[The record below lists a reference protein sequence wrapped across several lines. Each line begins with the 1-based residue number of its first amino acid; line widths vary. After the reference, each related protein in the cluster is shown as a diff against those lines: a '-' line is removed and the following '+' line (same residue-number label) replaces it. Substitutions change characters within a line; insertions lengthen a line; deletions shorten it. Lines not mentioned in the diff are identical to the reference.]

1 VLIASYLL
9 SAFIGA
15 TWISIVQ
22 LVLFTVAGMLA
33 LRNSP
38 FQRGTVRLIVASAL
52 AGSAGLIV
60 APALYGGNEGFGIA
74 ALWTCLLLLITVVL
88 IVRQILTLPVVTLQS
103 IFGALSAYLIIGLM
117 FSSIY
122 SAMYRLGG
130 DQFFASGQ
138 LRDSHNVTPIFQ
150 YFSFTTLTTLGY
162 GDFTAA
168 SNGGRA
174 VAVLEAITGQI
185 FLATL
190 VARLVAAFRPQ
201 AGGPADLTARPDS

>member
-1 VLIASYLL
+1 VLIISYLL
-9 SAFIGA
+9 SAFIGS

-22 LVLFTVAGMLA
+22 PVLFTAAGMLA

-38 FQRGTVRLIVASAL
+38 FQRGTARLIVTGALVGSAL
-52 AGSAGLIV
+52 IV
-60 APALYGGNEGFGIA
+60 VAAALYGGNLGFGIA
-74 ALWTCLLLLITVVL
+74 ALWTGILLLVTVGL
-88 IVRQILTLPVVTLQS
+88 IVRQILSLPVVTMQS

-117 FSSIY
+117 FSSFY

-130 DQFFASGQ
+130 DQFFANGQ
-138 LRDSHNVTPIFQ
+138 VPHSHNITPIFQ

-168 SNGGRA
+168 SNQGRA
-174 VAVLEAITGQI
+174 VAVLEAVTGQI

-201 AGGPADLTARPDS
+201 AGQPTGTGTDPDG